1 MDLRQLTRDL
11 AVAPQIDPD
20 DLSALAQAGFR
31 VVIDNRPD
39 TEIGP
44 EQSSARMADAAA
56 AAGLDFHYIP
66 FIPGQLTPQIVQQF
80 AEALASEG
88 PALAY
93 CRSGTRS
100 ATLWALSQAGQRPA
114 DEILR
119 TAADAGY
126 DLGNVAPLL
135 TRG

>member
-1 MDLRQLTRDL
+1 MDLRQLTPDL

-20 DLSALAQAGFR
+20 ELRALAQAGFR
-31 VVIDNRPD
+31 VLIDNRPD
-39 TEIGP
+39 AEIGS
-44 EQSSARMADAAA
+44 EHSSARMAEAAA

-66 FIPGQLTPQIVQQF
+66 FTPGQVTPQMVQQF
-80 AEALASEG
+80 AEALASGG

-100 ATLWALSQAGQRPA
+100 ATLWALTQTGQRPA
-114 DEILR
+114 GEILR

-126 DLGNVAPLL
+126 DLSHVAPLL